1 MLSDMKSVK
10 TKQRKPSF
18 QLSKFNVGSGQFLK
32 NRNFQRIPCTP
43 GLGVK
48 PTTSWSLVWHT
59 SVIPPGRSCGLWLL
73 WHACKQKRQ
82 QTLC

>member
-48 PTTSWSLVWHT
+48 PTTS
-59 SVIPPGRSCGLWLL
+59 
-73 WHACKQKRQ
+73 
-82 QTLC
+82 